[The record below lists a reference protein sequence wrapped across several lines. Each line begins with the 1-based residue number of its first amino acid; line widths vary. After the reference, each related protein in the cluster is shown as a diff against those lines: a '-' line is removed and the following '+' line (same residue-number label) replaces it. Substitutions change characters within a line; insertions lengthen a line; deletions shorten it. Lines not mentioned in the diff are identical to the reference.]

1 MLRYSRVAN
10 KRYDNYYHY
19 RSYYNFMGRRMKI
32 CICKNVSDRQIRE
45 ALDQGA
51 RTMRDINRELGV
63 GSECGKC
70 VCTTRQIIRTHEF
83 EHLACEII
91 AA

>member
-1 MLRYSRVAN
+1 
-10 KRYDNYYHY
+10 
-19 RSYYNFMGRRMKI
+19 MKV
-32 CICKNVSDRQIRE
+32 CICKNISDRQIRE

-51 RTMRDINRELGV
+51 RTLRDVYRELGV

-70 VCTTRQIIRTHEF
+70 VCATRQIILDHPF
-83 EHLACEII
+83 AHLADEVI

>member
-1 MLRYSRVAN
+1 
-10 KRYDNYYHY
+10 
-19 RSYYNFMGRRMKI
+19 MKI

-45 ALDQGA
+45 TLDQGA
-51 RTMRDINRELGV
+51 RTLRDVYRELGV

-70 VCTTRQIIRTHEF
+70 ICTTRQIIANHPFADLGE
-83 EHLACEII
+83 EVI

>member
-1 MLRYSRVAN
+1 
-10 KRYDNYYHY
+10 
-19 RSYYNFMGRRMKI
+19 MKV

-51 RTMRDINRELGV
+51 RTLRDVYRELGV

-70 VCTTRQIIRTHEF
+70 ICATRDIIAEHPF
-83 EHLACEII
+83 LHLADEVI